1 MHRLSDSGK
10 LPPTN
15 TLAPSMIETLPYSVL
30 ELIFLLAC
38 TDGGRTGRS
47 LSLVSKTIH
56 VTSRAA
62 RFHSVSLLI
71 GNSDQLVRFM
81 QALDTARADARAQD
95 VSIPYVRHLCI
106 SLTPAFSIPNLKLID
121 EDFAAAR
128 LKRPFSAQGYSAWEI
143 EVWHEYHRTFQ
154 SLCTAIFHDLETL
167 CLLRHTKYIYDM
179 TSQKKIDAIPE
190 IPLPHGF
197 PRLRKLTF
205 AHNLR
210 PPFVHAGDTSP
221 DPMTEGRQGTTALY
235 PALRRLHM
243 STSPRAEMDFEW
255 WALNAPHLTWLRI
268 HTSRWAT
275 SPSGIRFL
283 PSLTLVLGNRRAG
296 DADPHGG
303 TSVGE
308 GATSYVY

>member
-15 TLAPSMIETLPYSVL
+15 TLAPSIIETLPYSVL

-56 VTSRAA
+56 ITSRAA

-71 GNSDQLVRFM
+71 GTSDQLVRFM
-81 QALDTARADARAQD
+81 QALNTARADARAQD
-95 VSIPYVRHLCI
+95 VSIPCVRHLCV

-143 EVWHEYHRTFQ
+143 EVWNEYHRTFQ

-179 TSQKKIDAIPE
+179 TSQKPSK
-190 IPLPHGF
+190 
-197 PRLRKLTF
+197 
-205 AHNLR
+205 
-210 PPFVHAGDTSP
+210 V
-221 DPMTEGRQGTTALY
+221 
-235 PALRRLHM
+235 RR
-243 STSPRAEMDFEW
+243 
-255 WALNAPHLTWLRI
+255 
-268 HTSRWAT
+268 
-275 SPSGIRFL
+275 
-283 PSLTLVLGNRRAG
+283 V
-296 DADPHGG
+296 
-303 TSVGE
+303 
-308 GATSYVY
+308 